1 MEKLSKYISNRNFN
15 AFVWHASFL
24 AIAKNFMDV
33 DTIIPSML
41 LKSGGT
47 NFQLGLLTAI
57 MVGGAR
63 FSQILFIAPISGAQ
77 RKKPLLLGAINLR
90 ILTLFGMALLFAF
103 SDSLSGNAII
113 PLIFFIITIFSFS
126 GAFANIPFTDILG
139 KSVLP
144 ARRKQFFSLRTVI
157 SSAGIFASAFLVR
170 EILKSNEYPGNYA
183 KVFAYAGLFLGIASL
198 GFWRVKEFIPEGFK
212 SVRIGI
218 KKIIPTIKSNQRLKW
233 YLLSINTLGIGYGML
248 PFILLY
254 ANHNHMLDGTN
265 GVGNLLLAK
274 TLGLIV
280 AGTWLYFRNNK
291 AKYHQM
297 MIGMIGL
304 GISFALLVLFFP
316 TAGIAYLISFFI
328 GGIFLSLY
336 QIVINGV
343 LLEISDIKNRSLFTG
358 ISGAGSI
365 LPVIFPLFGGLLIS
379 LIGFYGFFAIFIVL
393 TGLSFFFI
401 RKLNCQN

>member
-1 MEKLSKYISNRNFN
+1 MDKLSKHISTRNFN

-77 RKKPLLLGAINLR
+77 RKKPLLLGAINIR
-90 ILTLFGMALLFAF
+90 ILTLIGMALLFAF
-103 SDSLSGNAII
+103 SESLSSKAII
-113 PLIFFIITIFSFS
+113 PLIFIIITIFSFS
-126 GAFANIPFTDILG
+126 GAFANIPYTDILG

-212 SVRIGI
+212 SIRIGI
-218 KKIIPTIKSNQRLKW
+218 KSIIPTIKSNQRLKW

-254 ANHNHMLDGTN
+254 ANHNHMLDGAN

-274 TLGLIV
+274 TVGLIV

-297 MIGMIGL
+297 MMLMIGL
-304 GISFALLVLFFP
+304 GVSFSLLVLFFP

-343 LLEISDIKNRSLFTG
+343 LLEISDIENRSLFTG

-365 LPVIFPLFGGLLIS
+365 LPVIFPLFGGVLIS
-379 LIGFYGFFAIFIVL
+379 LVGFYGFFALFIVL

>member
-1 MEKLSKYISNRNFN
+1 
-15 AFVWHASFL
+15 
-24 AIAKNFMDV
+24 MDV

-90 ILTLFGMALLFAF
+90 ILSLFGMAFMFTF
-103 SDSLSGNAII
+103 SESISNELII
-113 PLIFFIITIFSFS
+113 PFIFIIITLFSFS

-139 KSVLP
+139 KSILP
-144 ARRKQFFSLRTVI
+144 ARRKQFLSLRIVI
-157 SSAGIFASAFLVR
+157 SSVGIFASAFLVR

-183 KVFAYAGLFLGIASL
+183 KIFAYAGLFLGIASL
-198 GFWRVKEFIPEGFK
+198 GFWRVKEFIPEGFQ
-212 SVRIGI
+212 SIRIGL
-218 KKIIPTIKSNQRLKW
+218 KFIIPTIKANQRLKW
-233 YLLSINTLGIGYGML
+233 YLLSINTLGVGYGML

-254 ANHNHMLDGTN
+254 ANHNHMLDDTD

-274 TLGLIV
+274 ILGLVVSGI
-280 AGTWLYFRNNK
+280 WLYFRNNK

-297 MIGMIGL
+297 MMLMIGL

-343 LLEISDIKNRSLFTG
+343 LLEISDIENRSLFTG

-365 LPVIFPLFGGLLIS
+365 LPVIFPLLGGPLIS
-379 LIGFYGFFAIFIVL
+379 LIGFYGFFALFIVL